1 MLAYGKGG
9 YNGKKGSFASFF
21 AVSLSC
27 SRIRDAIYYVDYI
40 IRRVIFDLSQNIY
53 CAISIDNLLI

>member
-9 YNGKKGSFASFF
+9 YNGKKGFASFF

-40 IRRVIFDLSQNIY
+40 IRRVIFDSF
-53 CAISIDNLLI
+53 ISEYLLCDLN

>member
-40 IRRVIFDLSQNIY
+40 IRRVIFDSF
-53 CAISIDNLLI
+53 ISKYLLCDLN